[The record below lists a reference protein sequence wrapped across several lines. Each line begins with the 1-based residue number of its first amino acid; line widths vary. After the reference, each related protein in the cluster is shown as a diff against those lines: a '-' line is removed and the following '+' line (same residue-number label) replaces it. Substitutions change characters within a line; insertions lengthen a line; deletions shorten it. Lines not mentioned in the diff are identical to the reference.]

1 MRILLVDDSRAVAA
15 VLGARLNAI
24 GHEVVLAENG
34 LVALDAFR
42 QSTPD
47 LVLMDMEMPVMDG
60 FAAVQHIRKLEAER
74 AGAWTPI
81 IFLTG
86 SERSEHLVTAIDA
99 GADAFIPKMAP
110 PAVLAAKMKAM
121 ARIAA
126 LRAELTQANLK
137 LEALANQDGLTG
149 LFNRRYLDLRL
160 EHIWNE
166 ALRRGDSLGFLML
179 DVDCF
184 KKYNDRYGHLAGDD
198 CLRAVA
204 TAMAVVVDRLQVGRV
219 IQSGFAARYGG
230 EEFAVVLPLVSWP
243 ELTQVA
249 DALLVAV
256 RGMAMIHEGNSGW
269 GVVTLSL
276 GAAWLPRAEGD
287 LPAFIRQA
295 DARLYR
301 AKQKG
306 RNRGEL
312 E

>member
-1 MRILLVDDSRAVAA
+1 
-15 VLGARLNAI
+15 
-24 GHEVVLAENG
+24 
-34 LVALDAFR
+34 
-42 QSTPD
+42 
-47 LVLMDMEMPVMDG
+47 
-60 FAAVQHIRKLEAER
+60 
-74 AGAWTPI
+74 
-81 IFLTG
+81 
-86 SERSEHLVTAIDA
+86 
-99 GADAFIPKMAP
+99 MAP

-160 EHIWNE
+160 EHIWND
-166 ALRRGDSLGFLML
+166 ALRRGDSLGLLML

-204 TAMAVVVDRLQVGRV
+204 TAMAVAVDRLQVGRV

-243 ELTQVA
+243 ELAQVA
-249 DALLVAV
+249 DALLAAV
-256 RGMAMIHEGNSGW
+256 RGMAMNHEGNSGW

-276 GAAWLPRAEGD
+276 GAAWQPRAEGD